1 MLKESGN
8 QFISMYFRIKIKQE
22 ILEIKN
28 VFLLGGSRISNEDD
42 DINVRI
48 VNILQ
53 GMQKLL
59 NIELGQLF

>member
-1 MLKESGN
+1 
-8 QFISMYFRIKIKQE
+8 MYFRIKIKQE

-28 VFLLGGSRISNEDD
+28 VFLLGGSRINNEDD

-59 NIELGQLF
+59 NIELGQSF

>member
-28 VFLLGGSRISNEDD
+28 VFLLGGSRINNEDD

-59 NIELGQLF
+59 NIELGQSF